1 MFLGQFQ
8 HSIDEKGR
16 MTIPVRFRE
25 LLEDGAFIT
34 EGFDSNLLVLTK
46 ENFETMTEKVE
57 KLSLTNPRT
66 REFKRIFFG
75 GASRVEFDRAGRILI
90 PVFLRDKAQLTG
102 EAIVVGM
109 GESFEIWSPD
119 IWKQQQETLNVAKAD
134 EQRFADLDISIR

>member
-25 LLEDGAFIT
+25 SLEDGAYIT
-34 EGFDSNLLVLTK
+34 EGFDANLLVLTK
-46 ENFETMTEKVE
+46 ENFEVMIEKIE
-57 KLSLTNPRT
+57 KLSLTNPRA

-90 PVFLRDKAQLTG
+90 PAFLREKAELMN

-109 GESFEIWSPD
+109 GESFEIWSPEC
-119 IWKQQQETLNVAKAD
+119 WKQQQGTLDEAKAD
-134 EQRFADLDISIR
+134 EKRFADLDISIR

>member
-8 HSIDEKGR
+8 HTIDEKGR

-25 LLEDGAFIT
+25 LLEGGAFIT
-34 EGFDSNLLVLTK
+34 EGFDSNILVLTK
-46 ENFETMTEKVE
+46 ENFEAMTEKVE
-57 KLSLTNPRT
+57 KLSLTNPRA

-90 PVFLRDKAQLTG
+90 PAFLRGKAQLTG

-119 IWKQQQETLNVAKAD
+119 IWNQQQQTLNAAKAD

>member
-16 MTIPVRFRE
+16 MTIPVRFRD
-25 LLEDGAFIT
+25 LLEDGAYIT
-34 EGFDSNLLVLTK
+34 EGFESNLLVLTK
-46 ENFETMTEKVE
+46 DNFEAMSEKIE
-57 KLSLTNPRT
+57 KLSLTNPRA

-90 PVFLRDKAQLTG
+90 PVFLRDKAQLIG

-134 EQRFADLDISIR
+134 EKRFADLDISIR